1 MKYYYYD
8 KKYEGSL
15 DQVTEM
21 SQLTEDAC
29 ALIGKAADQIVLC
42 TEGNKRITDENIS
55 ELTKDFRIVVY
66 DQGRVLDYGMNE
78 EGMCTNPKCSFY
90 NRSVVKGLGF
100 PSSVRI
106 RHECVF
112 NCPYCDREV
121 EVSRV
126 IMKNCHFRFYTIS
139 GCVTP
144 TETNLIHASLL
155 EPVFYDISSLSN
167 TEEYDFN
174 VQAEDVYV
182 CDVCHKYITED
193 LDSEHVRKHSVCD
206 LHSKCIVCKETGKHS
221 YFSKFTL

>member
-1 MKYYYYD
+1 MKIYYYE
-8 KKYEGSL
+8 KKAEGSL
-15 DQVTEM
+15 NEVREM
-21 SQLTEDAC
+21 SQLTAEVCTLLGRDAN
-29 ALIGKAADQIVLC
+29 QIVLC
-42 TEGNKRITDENIS
+42 TEDNKRITDENIS
-55 ELTKDFRIVVY
+55 KLTEDSVIAVY
-66 DQGRVLDYGMNE
+66 DQGRVLDSGMNE
-78 EGMCTNPKCSFY
+78 EGMCTNPSCPFY
-90 NRSVVKGLGF
+90 NKSVVKGLGF

-112 NCPYCDREV
+112 TCPYCDKEV
-121 EVSRV
+121 EVSRI

-206 LHSKCIVCKETGKHS
+206 LHCKCTVCNETQ
-221 YFSKFTL
+221 